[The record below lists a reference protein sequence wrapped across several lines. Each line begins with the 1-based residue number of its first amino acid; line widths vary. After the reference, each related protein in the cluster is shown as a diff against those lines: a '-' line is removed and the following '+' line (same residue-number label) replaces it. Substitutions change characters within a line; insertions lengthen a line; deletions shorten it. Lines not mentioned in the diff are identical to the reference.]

1 MGRSRSPRT
10 VWGHMTDSPLHQV
23 AIVGAYN
30 TKVARHLE
38 GETSLSVT
46 VDAMRGALADAG
58 IEGSEVDGVNVV
70 ASMEPAASTHFVHM
84 LGGRPSWTGGA
95 LVGVSSVLEAAAA
108 IAAGFCQTV
117 VIANGQAGAYTAR
130 PSTAPWTRP
139 SNEFVEC
146 FGLYTAA
153 EFALIAQRH
162 MYLYDTKPEHL
173 AEVASTIR
181 TNGGRNPE
189 AVYSGQVV
197 TPDDVLNSRMVASPF
212 HLLDCAMTA
221 EGGAGVVLTT
231 VERARD
237 LDVPAV
243 RVLGGGLDRRGPA
256 YHMAP
261 IWDRVGDVGAWAAKK
276 AFAMSGL
283 KPSDVD
289 VCEFYDPFSFEI
301 IRQFEAYGF
310 CELGEGGPFVMDG
323 RIRPG
328 GEFPIVTDGGTMSF
342 CHAGT
347 AQLLQRV
354 VSAVRQLRGTA
365 DYNQIEGAEVAM
377 VTNHG
382 AGALFTDVALL
393 GRN

>member
-1 MGRSRSPRT
+1 MPTGTP
-10 VWGHMTDSPLHQV
+10 MQQV

-38 GETSLSVT
+38 GETSLSLT
-46 VDAMRGALADAG
+46 IDALRGALTDAG
-58 IEGSEVDGVNVV
+58 IEHSEVDGVNVV
-70 ASMEPAASTHFVHM
+70 ATAEPFASSHVVHL

-95 LVGVSSVLEAAAA
+95 LVGVSALLEAASA
-108 IAAGFCQTV
+108 IAAGLCQTV
-117 VIANGQAGAYTAR
+117 VVANAQAGFYTAR

-146 FGLYTAA
+146 WGLYTAA

-162 MYLYDTKPEHL
+162 MHLYGTTPEQL

-181 TNGGRNPE
+181 TNGGRNPN

-197 TPDDVLNSRMVASPF
+197 TPEDVLNSRMVATPF

-221 EGGAGVVLTT
+221 EGGAGLILTT

-237 LDVPAV
+237 LDVPLV
-243 RVLGGGLDRRGPA
+243 RILGGGLDRRAPS
-256 YHMAP
+256 YHMGP
-261 IWDRVGDVGAWAAKK
+261 VWDNVGDVGRWAAQK
-276 AFAMSGL
+276 AFDMSGL
-283 KPSDVD
+283 GPTDVD

-310 CELGEGGPFVMDG
+310 CDVGEGGPFIMDG
-323 RIRPG
+323 RIKID
-328 GEFPIVTDGGTMSF
+328 GEYPIVTDGGTMSF

-347 AQLLQRV
+347 AQLLQRI
-354 VSAVRQLRGTA
+354 VSAVQQLRGAAGERQVA
-365 DYNQIEGAEVAM
+365 DAEVAM

-393 GRN
+393 GRD

>member
-1 MGRSRSPRT
+1 MSPGT
-10 VWGHMTDSPLHQV
+10 PLQQV

-30 TKVARHLE
+30 TKVARHLQ
-38 GETSLSVT
+38 GETSLSLT
-46 VDAMRGALADAG
+46 IDAMRGALSDAG
-58 IEGSEVDGVNVV
+58 IDHTEVDGVNAV
-70 ASMEPAASTHFVHM
+70 ASMEPAAAQHFVTQ
-84 LGGRPSWTGGA
+84 LGGRPSWTGHS
-95 LVGVSSVLEAAAA
+95 LVGVSAVLEAASA
-108 IAAGFCQTV
+108 IAAGLCQTV
-117 VIANGQAGAYTAR
+117 VIANGQAGAYSVR

-146 FGLYTAA
+146 WGLYTAA

-162 MYLYDTKPEHL
+162 MYLYGTKPEHL

-181 TNGGRNPE
+181 TNGGRNPD

-197 TPDDVLNSRMVASPF
+197 TPEDVLSSRMIATPF

-221 EGGAGVVLTT
+221 EGGAGLVLTT
-231 VERARD
+231 VKRARD
-237 LDVPAV
+237 LDVPIV
-243 RVLGGGLDRRGPA
+243 RILGGGLDRRGPA
-256 YHMAP
+256 YYMAP
-261 IWDRVGDVGAWAAKK
+261 VWDQVGDVGAWAAQK
-276 AFAMSGL
+276 AFEMSGL
-283 KPSDVD
+283 SPSDVD

-310 CELGEGGPFVMDG
+310 CEVGEGGPFVMDG

-342 CHAGT
+342 CHAGA

-354 VSAVRQLRGTA
+354 VSAVQQLRGATGNRQVL
-365 DYNQIEGAEVAM
+365 DAEVAM
-377 VTNHG
+377 VSNHG

-393 GRN
+393 GRG

>member
-1 MGRSRSPRT
+1 MAGT
-10 VWGHMTDSPLHQV
+10 PLQQV

-30 TKVARHLE
+30 TKVARRLE
-38 GETSLSVT
+38 GETSLSLT
-46 VDAMRGALADAG
+46 IDAVRGALADAG
-58 IEGSEVDGVNVV
+58 IGGDEVDGVNVV
-70 ASMEPAASTHFVHM
+70 ASMEPLGPQHFVHL

-95 LVGVSSVLEAAAA
+95 LVGVSAILEAAAA
-108 IAAGFCQTV
+108 IAAGLCTTA
-117 VIANGQAGAYTAR
+117 VIANGQAGAYTLR

-146 FGLYTAA
+146 WGLYTAA

-162 MYLYDTKPEHL
+162 MHLYGTGPEHL

-181 TNGGRNPE
+181 SNGARNPD
-189 AVYSGQVV
+189 AVYRGREV

-212 HLLDCAMTA
+212 RLLDCAMTA
-221 EGGAGVVLTT
+221 EGGAGLVLTT
-231 VERARD
+231 AERARG
-237 LDVPAV
+237 LDAPAV

-256 YHMAP
+256 YHMGP
-261 IWDRVGDVGAWAAKK
+261 VWDRVGDVGAWAARK
-276 AFAMSGL
+276 AFAMAGL
-283 KPSDVD
+283 GPADVD

-310 CELGEGGPFVMDG
+310 CGEGEGGPFVMDG

-354 VSAVRQLRGTA
+354 VAAVRQLRGA
-365 DYNQIEGAEVAM
+365 AGGLQVEGAEVAM

-393 GRN
+393 GRG

>member
-1 MGRSRSPRT
+1 MAGTP
-10 VWGHMTDSPLHQV
+10 MQQV

-38 GETSLSVT
+38 GETSLSLT
-46 VDAMRGALADAG
+46 IDALRGALADAG
-58 IEGSEVDGVNVV
+58 IDSSEVDGVNVV
-70 ASMEPAASTHFVHM
+70 ASMEPVIPQHFVHL

-95 LVGVSSVLEAAAA
+95 LVGVSAILEAAAA
-108 IAAGFCQTV
+108 IAAGMCETV
-117 VIANGQAGAYTAR
+117 VVANGQAGAYTVR

-146 FGLYTAA
+146 WGLYTAA

-162 MYLYDTKPEHL
+162 MYLYDTKPEQL

-181 TNGGRNPE
+181 TNGGRNPD
-189 AVYSGQVV
+189 AVYSGQVIS
-197 TPDDVLNSRMVASPF
+197 PEDVLNSRMVASPF

-221 EGGAGVVLTT
+221 EGGAGLVLTT

-243 RVLGGGLDRRGPA
+243 RILGGGLDRRGPA
-256 YHMAP
+256 YHMGP
-261 IWDRVGDVGAWAAKK
+261 VWDQVGDVGAWAAKK
-276 AFAMSGL
+276 AFEMSGL
-283 KPSDVD
+283 EPSDVD

-310 CELGEGGPFVMDG
+310 CEAGEGGPFVMDG
-323 RIRPG
+323 RIRLD
-328 GEFPIVTDGGTMSF
+328 GEYPIVTDGGTMSF

-347 AQLLQRV
+347 AQLLQRI
-354 VSAVRQLRGTA
+354 VSAVQQLRGA
-365 DYNQIEGAEVAM
+365 AGNRQVEGAEVAM

-393 GRN
+393 GRD